1 MTSDEASKSET
12 SVPESPACEG
22 GRLTSRR
29 AWDKPA
35 LQRLAASE
43 AELATGP
50 RADAEGFS

>member
-1 MTSDEASKSET
+1 MKSGEASKSEMG
-12 SVPESPACEG
+12 VPQSPACED
-22 GRLTSRR
+22 GRLSSRQ
-29 AWDKPA
+29 AWKKPM

>member
-1 MTSDEASKSET
+1 MKSGEASKSEMG
-12 SVPESPACEG
+12 VPQRPACED
-22 GRLTSRR
+22 GRLSSRR
-29 AWDKPA
+29 AWKKPM